1 MKAQR
6 ILILGGSGF
15 VGRSV
20 LERLV
25 RRNAGGGGVLR
36 VPSRRPYRASHLR
49 HLPTVEL
56 VRSDVN
62 NPTELPRLLQGMD
75 AVINLVAILHGDARS
90 FHQAHVEIPRQL
102 AAACH
107 AAGVRRVL
115 HVSALGVAEQAP
127 SEYLRS
133 KAAGEALL
141 KAAGLDVTVLRPSVI
156 FGAHDRF
163 LNLFA
168 TLQRFVPVVPLAGA
182 TAQFQPVWVDDVA
195 AALVHALDDDSTIG
209 KTYECAGPQ
218 RMTLEQLVRYA
229 GVWSGCAR
237 PVLPLPSP
245 VARLQAAFMQLLP
258 GEPLLSQDNL
268 RSMQVPNVASGTLPG
283 LRELG
288 VQPSSLAEVMQP
300 HLAQQAGFSRLDV
313 ARSRARR

>member
-6 ILILGGSGF
+6 ILILGGTGF

-36 VPSRRPYRASHLR
+36 VPSRRPSRAAHLR

-56 VRSDVN
+56 LAADVN
-62 NPTELPRLLQGMD
+62 NPAVWQGLLKGMD

-102 AAACH
+102 AAACRE
-107 AAGVRRVL
+107 AGVRRVL
-115 HVSALGVAEQAP
+115 HVSALGVGDQAP

-133 KAAGEALL
+133 KAAGEAVL
-141 KAAGLDVTVLRPSVI
+141 KAAGLDLTVLRPSVI

-163 LNLFA
+163 MNLFA
-168 TLQRFVPVVPLAGA
+168 TLQRVAPVVPLAGA
-182 TAQFQPVWVDDVA
+182 AAQFQPVWVDDVA
-195 AALVHALDDDSTIG
+195 AALVQALDQDSTIG
-209 KTYECAGPQ
+209 QTLECAGPQ
-218 RMTLEQLVRYA
+218 CLTLRQLVQAA
-229 GVWSGCAR
+229 GLWSGHPR
-237 PVLPLPSP
+237 PVWP
-245 VARLQAAFMQLLP
+245 VPDWAGRLQAGLMQLLP
-258 GEPLLSQDNL
+258 GEPLMSLDNL
-268 RSMQVPNVASGTLPG
+268 RSMQVPNVATGTLPG
-283 LRELG
+283 LKQMG
-288 VQPSSLAEVMQP
+288 IQPSAVADVMAP
-300 HLAQQAGFSRLDV
+300 WLAQQGAPSRLDV